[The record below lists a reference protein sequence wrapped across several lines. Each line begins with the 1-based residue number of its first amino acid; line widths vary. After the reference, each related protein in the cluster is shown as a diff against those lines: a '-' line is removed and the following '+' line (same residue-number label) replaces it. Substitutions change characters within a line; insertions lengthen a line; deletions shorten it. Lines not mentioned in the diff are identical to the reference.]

1 MSVTT
6 MVQSYGQLYGASAAQ
21 PRRASVAAE
30 AVADTPASSTV
41 SISAAAR
48 EAAKNETASSSGIKL
63 PGSIMQWFNK
73 DFPADVIDEA
83 RARLADI
90 QANGE
95 LGASG
100 PMNLPLLPENQV
112 LQDSFRQERKELAA
126 NGYTNMSEE
135 QSARF
140 NLLLNL
146 DLRLQ
151 QTGWKSPM
159 TEADVQR
166 EFDISNAMAK
176 LANEDPSLRPPP
188 MADDTSAGD
197 AADLQS
203 GAITSAWRERWEEAG
218 LVMPTA
224 VTITPG
230 HDMWTALG
238 EAAGIGENE
247 LLTQLRSLANNLQG
261 SALTRGLENFIS
273 ERYVAM
279 KAEQEKVPA

>member
-1 MSVTT
+1 MSVIAA
-6 MVQSYGQLYGASAAQ
+6 VQSYGQMYGAGSVPARRASASAA
-21 PRRASVAAE
+21 AA
-30 AVADTPASSTV
+30 ADQSASSNV
-41 SISAAAR
+41 SISEAAR
-48 EAAKNETASSSGIKL
+48 TAAKNEGVSGAGIKL
-63 PGSIMQWFNK
+63 PDSIMQWFNK
-73 DFPADVIDEA
+73 DFSPDDLDEA

-90 QANGE
+90 KANGE
-95 LGASG
+95 LGAAG
-100 PMNLPLLPENQV
+100 PMNLPLLPENKA

-126 NGYTNMSEE
+126 NGHANMSEE

-151 QTGWKSPM
+151 ITGWKSPM

-176 LANEDPSLRPPP
+176 LSNEDPSLRPSPK
-188 MADDTSAGD
+188 ADDTFAGD
-197 AADLQS
+197 VADLQS
-203 GAITSAWRERWEEAG
+203 GAVPSVWRERWEKAG

-224 VTITPG
+224 VTITPD
-230 HDMWTALG
+230 HALWTALG
-238 EAAGIGENE
+238 EAAGISENE

-261 SALTRGLENFIS
+261 SALTRGLESFIS